1 MVLETFYTVM
11 LTFVTI
17 VSVIAL
23 IMLSYLIFVILRYEI
38 EQRRCKSNKERQDTS
53 KDVSSSAGK
62 LNTDRLIDIK
72 DFEYQAVD
80 TNTETINKPI
90 S

>member
-38 EQRRCKSNKERQDTS
+38 EQRRCKSNK
-53 KDVSSSAGK
+53 DVSSSANMLGT
-62 LNTDRLIDIK
+62 NNLIDIK

-80 TNTETINKPI
+80 TNTENKQAEGAKRC
-90 S
+90 

>member
-1 MVLETFYTVM
+1 MVLETFYTIM

-38 EQRRCKSNKERQDTS
+38 EQRRCKNKEKQGTG

>member
-11 LTFVTI
+11 LTFITI
-17 VSVIAL
+17 IAVIAL
-23 IMLSYLIFVILRYEI
+23 IMLSYLIFVILRYEL
-38 EQRRCKSNKERQDTS
+38 EQHRCKSKEKQDTN
-53 KDVSSSAGK
+53 KDVSSSADK

-80 TNTETINKPI
+80 TNTETIK
-90 S
+90 

>member
-11 LTFVTI
+11 LTFITI

-38 EQRRCKSNKERQDTS
+38 EQHRCKSKEKQDTN

-80 TNTETINKPI
+80 TNAETIK
-90 S
+90 

>member
-11 LTFVTI
+11 LTFITI
-17 VSVIAL
+17 IAIITL
-23 IMLSYLIFVILRYEI
+23 IMLSYLIFVILRYEM
-38 EQRRCKSNKERQDTS
+38 EQHRCKSSKEKQDTS

-80 TNTETINKPI
+80 TNAETIK
-90 S
+90 

>member
-1 MVLETFYTVM
+1 MALEAFYTVM
-11 LTFVTI
+11 LTFITI

-38 EQRRCKSNKERQDTS
+38 EQHRCKSSKDKQDTS

-80 TNTETINKPI
+80 TNKQTIK
-90 S
+90 